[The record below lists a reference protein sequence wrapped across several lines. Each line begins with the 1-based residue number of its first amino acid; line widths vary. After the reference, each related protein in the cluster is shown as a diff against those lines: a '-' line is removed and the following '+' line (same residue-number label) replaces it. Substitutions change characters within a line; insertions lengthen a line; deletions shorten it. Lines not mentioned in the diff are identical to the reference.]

1 MLRNCL
7 IGERATWPKLTRI
20 RDRLAIEL
28 ALDQAVHA
36 LRARVVFS
44 KSQVDLRRAL
54 GARKPMAYKSAP
66 DNNNNSKG
74 GFVVGAD
81 STDVTPSPSSSG
93 VVRIV
98 QPPLPPSSGEVTPLE
113 ERGLGRR
120 RGSGASIQ
128 LVAARH
134 KKPFFQDAGED
145 EFSDEEEE
153 GEEEGEERLELKFHS
168 SRAARG
174 GVRAGGG
181 GGLMAP
187 PPRLRRNAKSHG
199 HMRSGKP
206 AGDFRGGE
214 REELFRPAA
223 AAAAAVG
230 GFPWSRESTGESW
243 VEVGAEAEAEA
254 GGVDTAAAV
263 AAAGAWEGEEEGEDD
278 GANSP
283 SVEAFN
289 VSIPLTPSATETE
302 GTAQASDGGLASD
315 ADPYAGGHGARAPSP
330 KNDSPSKLR
339 YSVS

>member
-1 MLRNCL
+1 MTRLAEMFNVNQFIVSQVNPHVVPFLAKDEQIVPGQLHQNAASQDRREWLDNLTCMAKEESLHRMHFLAELGVFPNLLTKILSVMSQKYSGDINILPEISLTDLPLMLKNPTPDFMLRNCL

-153 GEEEGEERLELKFHS
+153 GEEEEGKQGEY
-168 SRAARG
+168 
-174 GVRAGGG
+174 
-181 GGLMAP
+181 
-187 PPRLRRNAKSHG
+187 
-199 HMRSGKP
+199 
-206 AGDFRGGE
+206 
-214 REELFRPAA
+214 EEIPNM
-223 AAAAAVG
+223 
-230 GFPWSRESTGESW
+230 
-243 VEVGAEAEAEA
+243 
-254 GGVDTAAAV
+254 
-263 AAAGAWEGEEEGEDD
+263 DD
-278 GANSP
+278 
-283 SVEAFN
+283 
-289 VSIPLTPSATETE
+289 
-302 GTAQASDGGLASD
+302 
-315 ADPYAGGHGARAPSP
+315 
-330 KNDSPSKLR
+330 
-339 YSVS
+339 